1 MPGSGDWD
9 SPVCAQRDGLGYGPR
24 SRYTTSWIAITDRE
38 RAWHQT
44 PHETYARK
52 QKFNLN
58 WKLRLRVESAVRF
71 KPGNYRLFPS
81 TKPEE
86 SERGTDLEIRIYDAG
101 TKAAKLAV
109 QAKKLY
115 PPPKT
120 KPYQIGKYQL
130 YAREKSQMDILEDYS
145 QKNDAIPLYLLYN
158 YVDKCAISRY
168 WHCCQCPP
176 DRKQLGCTLV
186 PSRNI
191 RQAFENPKLKNFD
204 GIHKSRGVLPWHCFF
219 DCTQRRDG
227 QGHTAARRILSL
239 LSKSFSLS
247 DDLSIDETVI
257 PPSSVP
263 SLPPSSVPSL
273 LPSLASSLAPLDD
286 EQDYDWVRFDPVE
299 GAWPEWLWERPG
311 TTLSAKEHRE
321 LWGDQK
327 ETVAT
332 PRHLLLVKESDWLRM
347 RL

>member
-1 MPGSGDWD
+1 MSATSMTFTKKIAEDIWWLVKQSWEWD
-9 SPVCAQRDGLGYGPR
+9 VRLGEE
-24 SRYTTSWIAITDRE
+24 TLTDLL
-38 RAWHQT
+38 ALD
-44 PHETYARK
+44 
-52 QKFNLN
+52 F
-58 WKLRLRVESAVRF
+58 VRF

-115 PPPKT
+115 PAKK
-120 KPYQIGKYQL
+120 KPYQIGTYRL
-130 YAREKSQMDILEDYS
+130 YAKEKSQMDILERYS
-145 QKNDAIPLYLLYN
+145 RKEGAIPLYLLYN
-158 YVDKCAISRY
+158 YVDRCDISRY

-176 DRKQLGCTLV
+176 DKKQLGCTLV

-219 DCTQRRDG
+219 HCTQIRGDQG
-227 QGHTAARRILSL
+227 QTADRRILSL

-247 DDLSIDETVI
+247 DDLSIGETV
-257 PPSSVP
+257 
-263 SLPPSSVPSL
+263 LA
-273 LPSLASSLAPLDD
+273 PSLAPSDD

-299 GAWPEWLWERPG
+299 GAWAKWLWERPSA
-311 TTLSAKEHRE
+311 TLSAEERRE

-327 ETVAT
+327 ETVAR
-332 PRHLLLVKESDWLRM
+332 PRHLLLVKESD
-347 RL
+347 